1 MWADYLSKR
10 LVQFAF
16 VLWGAATL
24 NFVVPRLAPGNPIR
38 ERLMN
43 AMTQPGPMQ
52 QGIEEM
58 VRAYNVQFGLDQ
70 PLHIQYLKYMGA
82 VARLDFGYSIAQYPA
97 KVLPLIMGALP
108 WTIGMLT
115 VATILAFVVGTLLGA
130 LVAWPRSPRALRYFV
145 WPMMALSSIPYY
157 LFGLMLVYALC
168 LIVPLFPLTGGYSI
182 GRRPEWSFDFALN
195 VIHHATLPAL
205 SLIIAA
211 TGAWALGMRAMMV
224 TTEGEDYMTFA
235 DAKGLKPGRIFM
247 RYGVRNAILPQVTSF
262 AIRLGH
268 VVSGSVA
275 VEIVFGYPG
284 IGGLLYQAI
293 AASDY
298 FLIYGIVFIAVL
310 TITLATLAVD
320 VLYPLLDPRI
330 TYAKSK

>member
-1 MWADYLSKR
+1 MRRGSNR
-10 LVQFAF
+10 
-16 VLWGAATL
+16 AA
-24 NFVVPRLAPGNPIR
+24 
-38 ERLMN
+38 
-43 AMTQPGPMQ
+43 
-52 QGIEEM
+52 
-58 VRAYNVQFGLDQ
+58 
-70 PLHIQYLKYMGA
+70 
-82 VARLDFGYSIAQYPA
+82 
-97 KVLPLIMGALP
+97 
-108 WTIGMLT
+108 
-115 VATILAFVVGTLLGA
+115 
-130 LVAWPRSPRALRYFV
+130 
-145 WPMMALSSIPYY
+145 SS
-157 LFGLMLVYALC
+157 C
-168 LIVPLFPLTGGYSI
+168 
-182 GRRPEWSFDFALN
+182 
-195 VIHHATLPAL
+195 
-205 SLIIAA
+205 
-211 TGAWALGMRAMMV
+211 
-224 TTEGEDYMTFA
+224 
-235 DAKGLKPGRIFM
+235 